1 MRSYRQYCSL
11 ARTLDVLGDRWTLLI
26 VRELAIRP
34 CRYTDLRDGLPGIAT
49 NLLADRLRELQAAGV
64 VTAEAAP
71 PPVATTLYTLTD
83 WGAELRPILLAMGR
97 WGAAGLMTSGQG
109 EDQFRS
115 RWAGIGMEAAYAE
128 VDLGG
133 LEPVTVLIDAGGD
146 PALLTATP
154 QGFSTATAAPGAPA
168 DLTLA
173 TDPDTTVGLLTGR
186 LHPDDL
192 DPEHRAQLRGGDDAL
207 RRFTALTDRARLAHE
222 TPAGRAASWPAV
234 DEAQDDEPPGQ
245 AIEMSGA
252 AD

>member
-128 VDLGG
+128 S
-133 LEPVTVLIDAGGD
+133 TWAG
-146 PALLTATP
+146 
-154 QGFSTATAAPGAPA
+154 SN
-168 DLTLA
+168 
-173 TDPDTTVGLLTGR
+173 R
-186 LHPDDL
+186 S
-192 DPEHRAQLRGGDDAL
+192 RCSS
-207 RRFTALTDRARLAHE
+207 
-222 TPAGRAASWPAV
+222 TPAGTPPCSPRPRKGSVPPPPHPALPPTSPWPPTPTPPSACSPAACTPTTSTPNTAHNYAAATTPYAASPH
-234 DEAQDDEPPGQ
+234 
-245 AIEMSGA
+245 
-252 AD
+252 